1 MVTKAP
7 MKGCQARFS
16 TGNIL
21 IHACKH
27 PLFFVK
33 ELFCLIINIY
43 DKYKVMSIKS
53 GAVRKQSSASSLR
66 GATAT
71 KQSKCERRLLRLLP
85 RNDDAEDCF
94 RTAPLFIDI
103 TLYLSYIFIIK
114 QKSSLTKKRGCLH
127 A

>member
-53 GAVRKQSSASSLR
+53 GDVRKQSSASSLR
-66 GATAT
+66 G
-71 KQSKCERRLLRLLP
+71 SNRSNLRSHLDCFVAVAP
-85 RNDDAEDCF
+85 RNDDVSEQRQSPLPNNELNPYTLNSEASEF
-94 RTAPLFIDI
+94 RV
-103 TLYLSYIFIIK
+103 
-114 QKSSLTKKRGCLH
+114 
-127 A
+127 